1 MQDFLLL
8 IRTKGDVWTDLSP
21 TQLQDHISK
30 GTAYIG
36 NLIKEGKLK
45 SAAPLDSGS
54 KITTDGKAVIKDGPF
69 NETKEVIAGY
79 FHILAENM
87 DEAIEIAKANPIFSD
102 IPTKIEV
109 HLMRPIG
116 G

>member
-8 IRTKGDVWTDLSP
+8 IRTEGDVWTDLTP
-21 TQLQDHISK
+21 QQLQEHISK

-36 NLIKEGKLK
+36 NLIKVGKLK
-45 SAAPLDSGS
+45 SAAPLDTGS
-54 KITTDGKAVIKDGPF
+54 KATTDGNGIIKDGPF

-79 FHILAENM
+79 FHIVAENM
-87 DEAIEIAKANPIFSD
+87 DEALEIAKANPIFSD